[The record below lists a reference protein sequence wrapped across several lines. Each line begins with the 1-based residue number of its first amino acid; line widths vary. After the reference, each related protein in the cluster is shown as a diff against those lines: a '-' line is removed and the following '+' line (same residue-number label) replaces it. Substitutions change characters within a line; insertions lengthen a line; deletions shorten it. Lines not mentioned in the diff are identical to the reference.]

1 MPVAA
6 HNKDQLEALQNVIG
20 YTFGDLHWLE
30 RAMTH
35 SSTAEDYNYERL
47 EFLGDR
53 VLGLVMAQALF
64 ETFPKEREGGLAK
77 RHAALVQGRTLAVIA
92 TLNHLGDYIILSEA
106 ERKAGGAENENILAD
121 ILESLIGAIFI
132 DGGYDPARDFILRF
146 WGDNIETLTE
156 APMDPKT
163 ELQEWVQAQSLPLP
177 AYEMIDKQGPDHAPL
192 FTIELRIDGQDPLTA
207 EGPSRRQAE
216 KTAARKMLSRLKND

>member
-1 MPVAA
+1 MAVSPQ
-6 HNKDQLEALQNVIG
+6 NKDPLEKLQKLIG
-20 YTFGDLHWLE
+20 YQFQDLHWLE

-53 VLGLVMAQALF
+53 VLGLVIANALF
-64 ETFPKEREGGLAK
+64 ETFRKEREGGLAK

-92 TLNHLGDYIILSEA
+92 SMNKLGEYIILSDA
-106 ERKAGGAENENILAD
+106 ERKAGGTENENILAD
-121 ILESLIGAIFI
+121 ILESLIGAIFV
-132 DGGYDPARDFILRF
+132 DGGYEPARDFILKF

-156 APMDPKT
+156 APLDPKT
-163 ELQEWVQAQSLPLP
+163 ELQEWVQAKSLPLP
-177 AYEMIDKQGPDHAPL
+177 VYEVVDKTGPDHAPV
-192 FTIELRIDGQDPLTA
+192 FTIELTVQGQTSLRA

-216 KTAARKMLSRLKND
+216 KTAARQMLARLKD

>member
-1 MPVAA
+1 MSVSPQ
-6 HNKDQLEALQNVIG
+6 NKALLEKLQKLIG
-20 YTFGDLHWLE
+20 YTFHDLHWLE

-53 VLGLVMAQALF
+53 VLGLTIAHALF

-77 RHAALVQGRTLAVIA
+77 RHAALVQGTTLSVIA
-92 TLNHLGDYIILSEA
+92 NAKGLGDYIILSDA
-106 ERKAGGAENENILAD
+106 ERRAGGAQNDNILAD
-121 ILESLIGAIFI
+121 ILESLMGAILV

-146 WGDNIETLTE
+146 WGNNIETLTE

-163 ELQEWVQAQSLPLP
+163 ELQEWVQAKALPLP
-177 AYEMIDKQGPDHAPL
+177 IYEVVDKKGPDHAPI
-192 FTIELRIDGQDPLTA
+192 FTIELRVQGYDPVRA

-216 KTAARKMLSRLKND
+216 KTSAQAMLQKLKD

>member
-1 MPVAA
+1 MPVSNS
-6 HNKDQLEALQNVIG
+6 NKDSLTALQNVIG
-20 YTFGDLHWLE
+20 YQFNDAHWLE

-53 VLGLVMAQALF
+53 VLGLVIAHALF
-64 ETFPKEREGGLAK
+64 ENFPKEREGGLAK

-92 TLNHLGDYIILSEA
+92 AMNKLGDYIILSDA
-106 ERKAGGAENENILAD
+106 ERRAGGAENENILSD

-132 DGGYDPARDFILRF
+132 DGGYNPARDFILRF
-146 WGDNIETLTE
+146 WGDNIETLTD

-163 ELQEWVQAQSLPLP
+163 ELQEWVQAKGHPLP
-177 AYEMIDKQGPDHAPL
+177 TYEVVDKQGPDHAPE
-192 FTIELRIDGQDPLTA
+192 FTIELKFTGHAPLRA

-216 KTAARKMLSRLKND
+216 ITAARRMLAKLKQ